1 MGKPNIIK
9 LKLKNN
15 TDKSWKN
22 EMDDFYNDLKKKKFE
37 NKIKKFNRSS

>member
-1 MGKPNIIK
+1 MGKLNIIK

-22 EMDDFYNDLKKKKFE
+22 EMDDFYNDLKKK
-37 NKIKKFNRSS
+37 NLKIKN